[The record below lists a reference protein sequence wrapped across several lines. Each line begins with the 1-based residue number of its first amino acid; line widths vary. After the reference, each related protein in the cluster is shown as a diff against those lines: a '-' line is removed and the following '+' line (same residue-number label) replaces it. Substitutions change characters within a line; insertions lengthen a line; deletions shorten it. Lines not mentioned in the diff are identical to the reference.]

1 MRTIVLDLEGT
12 LVSNAVSQFPRPH
25 LKEFIDFCLTSYDRV
40 CLMTAVRSERA
51 MQVLKL
57 LADEGLISSAFLDK
71 LEVVEWSGQYKDLR
85 LVPKADLSE
94 TWIVDDQESYIQVSL
109 RSAQQLGACKRVQPK
124 PSR

>member
-1 MRTIVLDLEGT
+1 
-12 LVSNAVSQFPRPH
+12 
-25 LKEFIDFCLTSYDRV
+25 
-40 CLMTAVRSERA
+40 